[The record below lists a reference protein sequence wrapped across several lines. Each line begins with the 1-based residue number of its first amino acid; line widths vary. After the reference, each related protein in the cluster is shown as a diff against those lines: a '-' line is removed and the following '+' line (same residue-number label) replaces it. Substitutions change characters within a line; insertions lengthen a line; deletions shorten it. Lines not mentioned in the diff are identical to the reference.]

1 MIKYNIKNILE
12 ILKSN
17 GEKVVLFGAGQMGE
31 MCFHAMKQN
40 NIKVDYF
47 CDSSELQHGKIYDG
61 IEVITPKHLETFSKK
76 TNIFISSNYVSV
88 IKKQLEQEKFENIY
102 DCVQL
107 LENANFSDVK
117 LRSNLQPLK
126 VQRRIEFYKNMG
138 MKDDYITTGTLNL
151 KSLDIQ
157 ITERCSLKCKDCSNL
172 MQYYT
177 RPENTDLNVMLKSID
192 RFLSCVSNVNEFRV
206 IGGDPFMNKEMH
218 KYVDYIKKYDQVK
231 KIVIY
236 TNARIIPK
244 DENLECLKNKKVILD
259 ISDYGLLDSKKKKVD
274 ELIKLCEDN
283 NIAYTRDVIT
293 VWQDCGRILPYQK
306 RSEQEQKRVFDNCCN
321 SDLLSLLH
329 GKLYRCPFSANG
341 TNLKAIP
348 NDKEEIVDLYNDE
361 IPLNELKVKIK
372 ELTFDKKYLTACN
385 YCNGRDYKTPAIDAA
400 MQAEKILTFSDIK

>member
-1 MIKYNIKNILE
+1 
-12 ILKSN
+12 
-17 GEKVVLFGAGQMGE
+17 
-31 MCFHAMKQN
+31 
-40 NIKVDYF
+40 
-47 CDSSELQHGKIYDG
+47 
-61 IEVITPKHLETFSKK
+61 
-76 TNIFISSNYVSV
+76 
-88 IKKQLEQEKFENIY
+88 
-102 DCVQL
+102 
-107 LENANFSDVK
+107 
-117 LRSNLQPLK
+117 
-126 VQRRIEFYKNMG
+126 
-138 MKDDYITTGTLNL
+138 
-151 KSLDIQ
+151 
-157 ITERCSLKCKDCSNL
+157 
-172 MQYYT
+172 
-177 RPENTDLNVMLKSID
+177 
-192 RFLSCVSNVNEFRV
+192 
-206 IGGDPFMNKEMH
+206 MNKEMH

-341 TNLKAIP
+341 TNLKGIP